1 MTKTRKAAATR
12 PQRRVS
18 TVGQD
23 VGLLGKSTQRALD
36 VFTNALARTGD
47 LTSSLENGT
56 AYPLS
61 RLTLS
66 FWQLVALYEGSWI
79 ARRVVDAPAQ
89 DVVKTWPK
97 IISEVSPKDLGKVD
111 AVVRRTNTKGQI
123 TWGMQLGRLFG
134 GAGALIV
141 IKGHEHDLDQPLD
154 LDDVP
159 IGGYKGLSVFDRWSG
174 IMPTGV
180 DCEDIEKPL
189 DVGLPEF
196 YTVSSKGAASFKV
209 HASRVLRFCGPRMP
223 EPENGVYSDW
233 GISVLAPVMQALKSY
248 DNVSANALS
257 LSFRANL
264 IGMREETLS
273 QLTSGAGISQA
284 AAEQYAMR
292 MSQINQSMSNQSLVV
307 LGKDGELSNIQYSFG
322 GLAELIQMFQL
333 QLAGAAKMPVS
344 LLWGRTYNGL
354 GGAGDGDERIYE
366 KTIATEADVTL
377 RPAVEKLLPVICM
390 SELGEVPDDLELNF
404 PSIRVLDEKEK
415 ADLAKTVVDSVTVCI
430 NTGLFSPQV
439 GAKEIK
445 AAADVTGFGS
455 NLTDEFIATLSDKT
469 QAEGEGMGE
478 GLFGESKAGVPALDP
493 DGGPQKVLRE
503 EGEADREK
511 QQPPAKAAD
520 LRGILS
526 RIANKFGG
534 AQARD
539 ADSPGPEIEVHG
551 LPVVI
556 ENWKGECRHGS
567 IELPYSY
574 GYLKGYPGADGDSLD
589 VCLGPNLQAD
599 WAYIVDQRHLP
610 PAKGFDESKV
620 MLGYESLDAAI
631 RAFNAGHDRACLVFM
646 NVTPMQIQ
654 DFKTWLKER
663 DPKKPAGEVKA

>member
-1 MTKTRKAAATR
+1 
-12 PQRRVS
+12 
-18 TVGQD
+18 
-23 VGLLGKSTQRALD
+23 
-36 VFTNALARTGD
+36 
-47 LTSSLENGT
+47 
-56 AYPLS
+56 
-61 RLTLS
+61 
-66 FWQLVALYEGSWI
+66 
-79 ARRVVDAPAQ
+79 
-89 DVVKTWPK
+89 
-97 IISEVSPKDLGKVD
+97 
-111 AVVRRTNTKGQI
+111 
-123 TWGMQLGRLFG
+123 
-134 GAGALIV
+134 
-141 IKGHEHDLDQPLD
+141 
-154 LDDVP
+154 
-159 IGGYKGLSVFDRWSG
+159 
-174 IMPTGV
+174 
-180 DCEDIEKPL
+180 
-189 DVGLPEF
+189 
-196 YTVSSKGAASFKV
+196 
-209 HASRVLRFCGPRMP
+209 
-223 EPENGVYSDW
+223 
-233 GISVLAPVMQALKSY
+233 
-248 DNVSANALS
+248 
-257 LSFRANL
+257 
-264 IGMREETLS
+264 
-273 QLTSGAGISQA
+273 
-284 AAEQYAMR
+284 
-292 MSQINQSMSNQSLVV
+292 
-307 LGKDGELSNIQYSFG
+307 
-322 GLAELIQMFQL
+322 
-333 QLAGAAKMPVS
+333 
-344 LLWGRTYNGL
+344 
-354 GGAGDGDERIYE
+354 
-366 KTIATEADVTL
+366 
-377 RPAVEKLLPVICM
+377 
-390 SELGEVPDDLELNF
+390 
-404 PSIRVLDEKEK
+404 
-415 ADLAKTVVDSVTVCI
+415 
-430 NTGLFSPQV
+430 
-439 GAKEIK
+439 
-445 AAADVTGFGS
+445 
-455 NLTDEFIATLSDKT
+455 
-469 QAEGEGMGE
+469 MGE

>member
-1 MTKTRKAAATR
+1 
-12 PQRRVS
+12 
-18 TVGQD
+18 
-23 VGLLGKSTQRALD
+23 L
-36 VFTNALARTGD
+36 N
-47 LTSSLENGT
+47 
-56 AYPLS
+56 
-61 RLTLS
+61 
-66 FWQLVALYEGSWI
+66 FWQLCALYEGSWI

-97 IISEVSPKDLGKVD
+97 IISDTSPKDLARID
-111 AVVRRTNTKGQI
+111 AIVRRTNTKGQI

-141 IKGHEHDLDQPLD
+141 IKGHEHDLQEPLN

-174 IMPTGV
+174 IMPTGS
-180 DCEDIEKPL
+180 DCDDIERPL

-223 EPENGVYSDW
+223 EPENGVYTDW

-264 IGMREETLS
+264 IGMKEETLS

-415 ADLAKTVVDSVTVCI
+415 AELAKTVVDSVAVCI

-439 GAKEIK
+439 AAKEIK
-445 AAADVTGFGS
+445 ASSDITGFGS

-478 GLFGESKAGVPALDP
+478 GLFGESKEGVPVLDP

-503 EGEADREK
+503 EGEVDK
-511 QQPPAKAAD
+511 QPPPAKAKD

-526 RIANKFGG
+526 RIASKFGG
-534 AQARD
+534 SAQVRD
-539 ADSPGPEIEVHG
+539 AD
-551 LPVVI
+551 LR
-556 ENWKGECRHGS
+556 KGVTKCQWCDDD
-567 IELPYSY
+567 L
-574 GYLKGYPGADGDSLD
+574 DGDD
-589 VCLGPNLQAD
+589 VAEINGSVVCSACADAYHRGQQA
-599 WAYIVDQRHLP
+599 V
-610 PAKGFDESKV
+610 
-620 MLGYESLDAAI
+620 
-631 RAFNAGHDRACLVFM
+631 RA
-646 NVTPMQIQ
+646 
-654 DFKTWLKER
+654 
-663 DPKKPAGEVKA
+663 